1 MSAPQDARAGDR
13 LDGLKMG
20 RRHASIFG
28 MLAGGGFFD
37 GFDIYLAGSVL
48 AAMLASKFSSIGGN
62 ATFISMTFFG
72 LLIGALSAA
81 FLGDRLGR
89 SFTAKY
95 SLLVYGLAT
104 VVCAIVSSFQ
114 ALLWFRFIAGIG
126 LGTVIVTS
134 YGLWVEFVP
143 KKSRGFWTSAMSFV
157 INLSQPVS
165 ALLAL
170 TLIPHYGWRVL
181 FWISGLG
188 AIVVWLFQFRLL
200 PESPRWLESKGRREE
215 AERVLA
221 QFGGSTTALAGA
233 GRVFGQAEAAQREG
247 ATGNLGPAISLWS
260 PGVRRVTILT
270 IVISVLSL
278 VTWYTFA
285 SWIPTFFV
293 KQGISVVKSFTF
305 SFVIMLGAIPGNA
318 LAAWLSDRVGRK
330 KTLVVLS
337 VVLAIL
343 GILYG
348 YSSSPAMIML
358 IGFLFI
364 MGGNIL
370 IAVTTASYIPELFP
384 TSVRMAGSSLANAFG
399 RGATIVS
406 PYIIAYLYANVGPR
420 SVFWFAFIL
429 YLIMGLFILLL
440 GHETKQQSLE
450 EIAKSEIAGVL
461 GEDTTFV
468 G

>member
-1 MSAPQDARAGDR
+1 MSAPHDTSAGNR
-13 LDGLKMG
+13 LDGLRMG

-95 SLLVYGLAT
+95 SLLLYGLAT
-104 VVCAIVSSFQ
+104 VVCALVPSFD
-114 ALLWFRFIAGIG
+114 ALLWLRFIAGIG

-157 INLSQPVS
+157 INLSQPAS

-170 TLIPHYGWRVL
+170 LLVPHYGWRIL

-188 AIVVWLFQFRLL
+188 AIVIWFFQFRLL
-200 PESPRWLESKGRREE
+200 PESPRWLESKGRTAE

-221 QFGGSTTALAGA
+221 QFGASAAPAEKLAPAAGA
-233 GRVFGQAEAAQREG
+233 AASP
-247 ATGNLGPAISLWS
+247 TLPAVSLWS
-260 PGVRRVTILT
+260 PGVRRITVLT
-270 IVISVLSL
+270 IVVSVLSL

-293 KQGISVVKSFTF
+293 HQGISVVKSFTF

-330 KTLVVLS
+330 KTLMVLS
-337 VVLAIL
+337 AVLAVL

-348 YSSSPAMIML
+348 YSTAPATIMTV
-358 IGFLFI
+358 GFLFI

-406 PYIIAYLYANVGPR
+406 PYVIAYLYDNVGPR
-420 SVFWFAFIL
+420 SVFWFAFVL
-429 YLIMGLFILLL
+429 YIIMGLFILLL
-440 GHETKQQSLE
+440 GRETKQQSLE
-450 EIAKSEIAGVL
+450 EIERAEMVDSL
-461 GEDTTFV
+461 GHNSTLAR
-468 G
+468 